1 MDSTYSKTI
10 FAFPIL
16 AMMLFAGPV
25 HAASSAN
32 ASISIHDL
40 AHFNPQTFTFPGAG
54 AFQFRPGVTSIGQ
67 GGSVTW
73 TNNGYDEHTVTSY
86 TGKMTVNFE
95 GVSVSVPVPDGKFDS
110 GIATTIKSG
119 HSWTLDTTGLS
130 PGDYTYFCE
139 IHPWMQAVL
148 RIATGGR
155 ASASVNIDHHQGDT
169 SQFFA
174 GSASWGFFPRT
185 LNVPRGTQVTV
196 SNDGHIF
203 HTFSTYSSLVPFQEG
218 FKTLMFPISDGLV
231 NQTLAPG
238 QSWTLD
244 TGQLNAGTYNFA
256 CLFHPWMLG
265 TVIIR

>member
-40 AHFNPQTFTFPGAG
+40 AHFNPQAFTFPGAG

-110 GIATTIKSG
+110 GIAITIKSG
-119 HSWTLDTTGLS
+119 HSWTLDTTGLT
-130 PGDYTYFCE
+130 PRDYNYFFK
-139 IHPWMQAVL
+139 INRGFQAVFQL
-148 RIATGGR
+148 QTAGR
-155 ASASVNIDHHQGDT
+155 PSPVWNIDNHKAKT
-169 SQFFA
+169 SQ
-174 GSASWGFFPRT
+174 
-185 LNVPRGTQVTV
+185 
-196 SNDGHIF
+196 
-203 HTFSTYSSLVPFQEG
+203 
-218 FKTLMFPISDGLV
+218 
-231 NQTLAPG
+231 
-238 QSWTLD
+238 
-244 TGQLNAGTYNFA
+244 
-256 CLFHPWMLG
+256 
-265 TVIIR
+265 